1 MIDNQIAGQDKAEIE
16 YRRESWKNV
25 QENVV
30 NHGNLREFSPWRA
43 AIWPL
48 TDPLALGKLAG
59 HVPCRP
65 RGLDG
70 LSQTPLQIHA
80 DSR

>member
-48 TDPLALGKLAG
+48 TDPLGPRKARGT
-59 HVPCRP
+59 RP